1 MVQLRKKHTA
11 LDKYIFMHTIQDSDE
26 TLFYA
31 MLVCH
36 TRETMPFVY
45 TPTVGL
51 HSSYIHFRIAAGPNY
66 FILYTMPL
74 MQAKPVRSGATYI
87 DTPRAVCT

>member
-1 MVQLRKKHTA
+1 MAQLRKKATP

-31 MLVCH
+31 LLVRH

-45 TPTVGL
+45 TPTVGISADAYFHAL
-51 HSSYIHFRIAAGPNY
+51 HCIVQKHYLG
-66 FILYTMPL
+66 
-74 MQAKPVRSGATYI
+74 QVKPVRSGVTFI
-87 DTPRAVCT
+87 DTPRAVCI